1 MTRPTTLFGQD
12 LGVASRAGQR
22 VLSAVIDRAE
32 VGFPQWVAL
41 KALREEGGR
50 LERAELVARLTDG
63 LGLPAPA
70 VEAALDGLRARGL
83 VTAEVSLTGD
93 GQGLYDRLA
102 EQVAKAGAELLDGLP
117 AEDLDAARRVLAEYT
132 RRAGALV
139 AKGI

>member
-1 MTRPTTLFGQD
+1 MTQATTLFGQD

-22 VLSAVIDRAE
+22 VLSAVIGRAE
-32 VGFPQWVAL
+32 ISFPQWVVL
-41 KALREEGGR
+41 KSLHEEGGR
-50 LERAELVARLTDG
+50 LERAALVVRLADG

-83 VTAEVSLTGD
+83 VGD
-93 GQGLYDRLA
+93 GVGLTDDGQDLYGRLA
-102 EQVAKAGAELLDGLP
+102 EQVAKAGAELLDGMP
-117 AEDLDAARRVLAEYT
+117 ADDLDAARRVLAEYT